1 LLSSNPFSF
10 NFTVTLV
17 FSESILS
24 ILQSFLSPMLT
35 QDPELSLTG
44 LLRIIPSLYSHL
56 NNYHIRNE
64 NIKYYNII
72 L

>member
-1 LLSSNPFSF
+1 
-10 NFTVTLV
+10 
-17 FSESILS
+17 
-24 ILQSFLSPMLT
+24 MLT